1 MASTYTLGLHLFLE
15 NFIRNKSIP
24 IKSNVLNVSL
34 ALIRIERDGEIV
46 NRSLLKTLTDMM
58 CELREVSS
66 EGKQSEGE
74 TIYKSWWED
83 LFLDATRR
91 YYENESEVNLET
103 CSAPECLIR
112 IEKRLQEESDRVDTY
127 LHPQTHPL
135 LFSLLEQVLISDA
148 IQPLISHPSSGLS
161 TLLAENKVPDLSR
174 MYSLFGK
181 TGEGHLL
188 LTRAIKAWIVEQGS
202 KFAETALSAA
212 TGAKEAAG
220 ADGQEDEQ
228 EGATAPPAAGAAKL
242 SAKGKGK
249 AKEGAEGTSSAPPK
263 AGTAAAANNIAI
275 EWVAAVL
282 AFKDKMDNLWL
293 LAFEKGR
300 AFQTAINDVG
310 CTFRSSPEVHD

>member
-15 NFIRNKSIP
+15 NFIRNKAIP

-46 NRSLLKTLTDMM
+46 TRGLLKTLTDMM

-74 TIYKSWWED
+74 SIYKSWWEE

-103 CSAPECLIR
+103 CSAPECLLR

-127 LHPQTHPL
+127 LHPSTHPL

-148 IQPLISHPSSGLS
+148 IQPLIAHPSSGLS

-188 LTRAIKAWIVEQGS
+188 LTRAIKAWIVELGS
-202 KFAETALSAA
+202 KFAETAMSGAKSASGAGGDGGDDEEGAAAASA
-212 TGAKEAAG
+212 TGAK
-220 ADGQEDEQ
+220 
-228 EGATAPPAAGAAKL
+228 T

-249 AKEGAEGTSSAPPK
+249 AKEGADGASAAAAPK

-282 AFKDKMDNLWL
+282 AFKDKMDNLWV
-293 LAFEKGR
+293 LAFEKDR
-300 AFQTAINDVG
+300 AFQTAINDVRPTQTSQLT
-310 CTFRSSPEVHD
+310 CN